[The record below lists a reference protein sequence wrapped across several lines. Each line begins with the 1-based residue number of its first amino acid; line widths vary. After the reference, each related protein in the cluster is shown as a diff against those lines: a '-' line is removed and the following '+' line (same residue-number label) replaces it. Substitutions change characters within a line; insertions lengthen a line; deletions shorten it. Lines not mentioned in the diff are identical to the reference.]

1 MNRGFVIIAQNTTDV
16 DYIKCATVLAK
27 NIKRLMPDEKVA
39 LITGDKIKNKAFDKV
54 VQFPYGDL
62 DKDGKWKL
70 INDWQVYEASPFE
83 YTIKI
88 EADIYLPKRID
99 HWWDVLKQRDV
110 VVSTTI
116 RDFKQSIS
124 SVRFYRG
131 FIDDN
136 NLPNVY
142 NALTYFRKSGLAE
155 KFYKIVRNIF
165 ENWPAYRSLL
175 KCNTNEEVTTDW
187 VYALACHI
195 LGAENTTMPQFEG
208 MSMVHMKQFINNMP
222 TENWTD
228 TLIYELVPNCIRIN
242 TVPQKYPFHYHVKSF
257 ADKLENAYD

>member
-1 MNRGFVIIAQNTTDV
+1 MNKGFVIIAQNTVDV

-39 LITGDKIKNKAFDKV
+39 LITGEKIKSKVFDKV
-54 VQFPYGDL
+54 IQFPYGDL

-70 INDWQVYEASPFE
+70 INDWQIYEASPYD
-83 YTIKI
+83 YTIKL
-88 EADIYLPKRID
+88 EADIYLPERID
-99 HWWDVLKQRDV
+99 HWWDVLQQRDL

-116 RDFKQSIS
+116 RDFKQNVSP
-124 SVRFYRG
+124 VRFYRS

-136 NLPNVY
+136 NLPDVY
-142 NALTYFRKSGLAE
+142 NAITYFKKSDTAE
-155 KFYKIVRNIF
+155 KFYKIVRDIF
-165 ENWPAYRSLL
+165 ENWSQYRSIL

-195 LGAENTTMPQFEG
+195 LGPEHTTMPQFNS
-208 MSMVHMKQFINNMP
+208 MSMVHMKQFINGLP

-228 TLIYELVPNCIRIN
+228 TLVYELVPHALRIN
-242 TVPQKYPFHYHVKSF
+242 TFPQKYPFHYHVKSF
-257 ADKLENAYD
+257 ADKLEKAYD